1 MAKKTGK
8 GASNVGPS
16 QLSNHVG
23 APTKASISDQQNLR
37 AIGLMVF
44 SMLCFAFE
52 DMFIKIAAREISV
65 GQVLL
70 ILGAVGG
77 VFYVGIA
84 YIRGE
89 KLTRAIAVDKLTLA
103 RTICEI
109 IGAYGFVMALA
120 LIPLSNASAILQA
133 SPLVIT
139 MAAALLLK
147 ESVGWRR
154 WTAVFVGFIGV
165 LLIIR
170 PGSTGF
176 DANSIFALLGVLGM
190 AGRDVLTRRVP
201 NHVPTTWIS
210 AQAFWGVALLGLAML
225 AGPQQWQPLSSYNFG
240 ILMAA
245 AVIGIVGYFAVT
257 TAARIGETSAIAP
270 FRYSR
275 LIFALIIGFT
285 VFSERPDG
293 WMLLGSAILI
303 STGIYAIYRERIV
316 AKQRSQPSNA
326 GEVHIAQ

>member
-1 MAKKTGK
+1 MASKTGK
-8 GASNVGPS
+8 GAPYVSPS
-16 QLSNHVG
+16 SLGKHVDTPIN
-23 APTKASISDQQNLR
+23 ATIDDQQNLR
-37 AIGLMVF
+37 AIGLMVL

-77 VFYVGIA
+77 VFYVVMA
-84 YIRGE
+84 YMRGE
-89 KLTRAIAVDKLTLA
+89 VLTRAIATDKLLWA
-103 RTICEI
+103 RTISEI
-109 IGAYGFVMALA
+109 VGAFGFVMALA
-120 LIPLSNASAILQA
+120 LIPLSNAAAILQA
-133 SPLVIT
+133 TPLVIT

-154 WTAVFVGFIGV
+154 WTAVFVGFLGV

-170 PGSTGF
+170 PGSAGF
-176 DANSIFALLGVLGM
+176 DSNSIFALIGVLGM
-190 AGRDVLTRRVP
+190 AGRDVITRRVP
-201 NHVPTTWIS
+201 SHVPTTWIS
-210 AQAFWGVALLGLAML
+210 AQAFWGVALLGLVML
-225 AGPQQWQPLSSYNFG
+225 AGPQQWHPLSSYNFG
-240 ILMAA
+240 ILTIAS
-245 AVIGIVGYFAVT
+245 VIGIVGYFAVT

-285 VFSERPDG
+285 VFNERPDG
-293 WMLLGSAILI
+293 WMLFGSAILI

-316 AKQRSQPSNA
+316 ARRSA
-326 GEVHIAQ
+326 G